1 MEHETGKNFHDILKS
16 KIDQYVH
23 EVYRYTK
30 NYPKKEIFSSTS
42 QHRRA
47 ALSVALNYIEGFA
60 RLRNKVHK
68 NFLEISYGSL

>member
-1 MEHETGKNFHDILKS
+1 MEHGTGKNFHDILKS

-30 NYPKKEIFSSTS
+30 NYPKEEIFSSTS

-47 ALSVALNYIEGFA
+47 ALSVALNYYRRFCKA
-60 RLRNKVHK
+60 QK
-68 NFLEISYGSL
+68 